1 MKVMARRTSSSN
13 LVVFEPTHPNSALNR
28 HYPRYFIR
36 TYYFSAGFF
45 VSLLR
50 QMKVHAS
57 IKGLL
62 TSKKGRRLKSNLDD
76 KREDSCSP
84 AVFVAPSSTAPRLSI
99 NRTSP
104 LDELLLP
111 LPSIDPSDVD
121 WELRVRSL
129 ERENEKLKKEA
140 LVREEEYKRLQRL
153 YSALL
158 KKSQSMTV
166 NGKTEHKDK
175 RQVSSA
181 AKFAVFDD
189 RPRSRPKTSRDTFVS
204 RIPVRVQTIPSPSS
218 GVPSSRISPLLL
230 SKMHTLETPSLL
242 MSPAVIRCSTQ
253 KPELS
258 SPTPAPP
265 SAIRKKKS
273 GASLK
278 SAHNKN
284 RIRSA
289 PLATC
294 RINSSVVSSSFS
306 TPVSQTK
313 FAGMH
318 KNTCRKGKENGRPNW
333 T

>member
-1 MKVMARRTSSSN
+1 
-13 LVVFEPTHPNSALNR
+13 
-28 HYPRYFIR
+28 
-36 TYYFSAGFF
+36 
-45 VSLLR
+45 
-50 QMKVHAS
+50 MKVHAS

-76 KREDSCSP
+76 TREDSCSP
-84 AVFVAPSSTAPRLSI
+84 AVFVTPSSTAPRLSI

-111 LPSIDPSDVD
+111 LPSIDPF
-121 WELRVRSL
+121 RVRSL
-129 ERENEKLKKEA
+129 ERENEKLRKEA

-166 NGKTEHKDK
+166 NGKTEHKDRK
-175 RQVSSA
+175 QVSSA
-181 AKFAVFDD
+181 TKFAVFDS
-189 RPRSRPKTSRDTFVS
+189 RPRSRPRMSRDAFVS
-204 RIPVRVQTIPSPSS
+204 RIPVRVQTTPSPSS
-218 GVPSSRISPLLL
+218 AVPSSRISPLRL
-230 SKMHTLETPSLL
+230 SKTHTLETPSLL
-242 MSPAVIRCSTQ
+242 MSPAVIRCSAQ

-258 SPTPAPP
+258 SPTPAPRL
-265 SAIRKKKS
+265 AIRKKKS

-289 PLATC
+289 PLATR
-294 RINSSVVSSSFS
+294 RINSSIVSSSFS
-306 TPVSQTK
+306 TPVSQAK
-313 FAGMH
+313 YAGTH
-318 KNTCRKGKENGRPNW
+318 KNTCRKGKENGRPEW

>member
-1 MKVMARRTSSSN
+1 MMVMARRTSRSN
-13 LVVFEPTHPNSALNR
+13 LVVFEPTHPNSALYR
-28 HYPRYFIR
+28 HYPRYLIH
-36 TYYFSAGFF
+36 TYCFSVVFF

-62 TSKKGRRLKSNLDD
+62 TSKKGRRPKSTFDD
-76 KREDSCSP
+76 TREDSCSP
-84 AVFVAPSSTAPRLSI
+84 AVFVTPSSTAPRLSI

-111 LPSIDPSDVD
+111 PSSIVPSDID

-129 ERENEKLKKEA
+129 ERENEKLRKEA

-175 RQVSSA
+175 KQVYSA
-181 AKFAVFDD
+181 TKFAIFED
-189 RPRSRPKTSRDTFVS
+189 RPRSRSKMNRDTFVS
-204 RIPVRVQTIPSPSS
+204 RIPVRVQATPSPSRS
-218 GVPSSRISPLLL
+218 VPSSRISPLRLN
-230 SKMHTLETPSLL
+230 KTHTLEPPSLL
-242 MSPAVIRCSTQ
+242 MSPAVIHCSAQ
-253 KPELS
+253 KPEPS
-258 SPTPAPP
+258 SPTPAPR
-265 SAIRKKKS
+265 SVIRKKKS

-278 SAHNKN
+278 SAPNKK

-289 PLATC
+289 PLTTR
-294 RINSSVVSSSFS
+294 RINSSIADSSFS
-306 TPVSQTK
+306 TPVSQK
-313 FAGMH
+313 YVGMH
-318 KNTCRKGKENGRPNW
+318 KNTCKKGKENERPDW

>member
-1 MKVMARRTSSSN
+1 M
-13 LVVFEPTHPNSALNR
+13 FESRHPNSALNR

-62 TSKKGRRLKSNLDD
+62 TSKKGRRLKSKLDD
-76 KREDSCSP
+76 TRKDSCSP
-84 AVFVAPSSTAPRLSI
+84 AVFVTPSPTAPRLSI

-129 ERENEKLKKEA
+129 ERENEKLRKEA
-140 LVREEEYKRLQRL
+140 LVREEEYKQLQRL

-175 RQVSSA
+175 RQVSFA

-189 RPRSRPKTSRDTFVS
+189 RSRSRPKTSRDTFVS

-218 GVPSSRISPLLL
+218 DVPSSRISPLRL
-230 SKMHTLETPSLL
+230 SKVHTLETPSVL

-258 SPTPAPP
+258 SPTPAPR

-278 SAHNKN
+278 SVHKN

-289 PLATC
+289 PLATRC
-294 RINSSVVSSSFS
+294 INSSIVSSSFS
-306 TPVSQTK
+306 TPISQAK
-313 FAGMH
+313 HVGMH
-318 KNTCRKGKENGRPNW
+318 KNTCRKGKENGRPDW